1 MNLRVYAY
9 ANIISN
15 CLHLY
20 HAFPIC
26 IRAVIVDIKDSYY
39 LLLSYSVSNESFEC
53 ILVFWALFEFLL

>member
-15 CLHLY
+15 CMHLY

-39 LLLSYSVSNESFEC
+39 LLLSY
-53 ILVFWALFEFLL
+53 